1 MKKFTNIL
9 IAAAVMA
16 LAVVSCVKEQE
27 NKPGAPDA
35 EDCYGV
41 YFPQQE
47 VIEETQ
53 IFDPTQDKE
62 VEIKVARTVSDGA
75 LTVKPVVSVS
85 SITANGLVEED
96 AELFTV
102 PDIVFE
108 DGQEETTIL
117 VEFPEV
123 KEGVQYALHLKLEGD
138 AYVSKYSSK
147 LSTCDFKMMCVAY
160 QDFLNPVTKERA
172 KITFTQGIWEE
183 THTAYL
189 KYYEVDGVRY
199 CQTYDEELVGEGGKN
214 GGFWGQDKD
223 VHFEFMWYVGGTEE
237 CDCDDK
243 SHSTVI
249 PTDAVAGI
257 PSGAQMIR
265 VLPVGIV
272 NFGGSYLFYPYD
284 YYSYYKDKNGYARCF
299 SHFIVKNELFG
310 NVSYYDKNGGF
321 FFWIYGYTAASSGWV
336 GAWGTDGV
344 YDVIG
349 IAEGFTRADY
359 TLELTSGVTEK
370 DAEDNNVVPVSFKLG
385 ADADLVGYSI
395 LEGQASASAIEK
407 EVAALTK
414 ETEEIAKEKD
424 AWLAGEVDFSK
435 FTNTWVFAKGKSFT
449 DYIAPKEGSTG
460 FYTVVAVAVDTAQ
473 VRTGEGAERKISEV
487 KLAVKNDA
495 NVFFKYI
502 NDDEANTVILNVA
515 AGSTEKYASRG
526 FSATSSLEY
535 TISGVGITGAIPM
548 VLSEADVE
556 KEGGIDAYVAGM
568 LEDSNV
574 YYAMLSNK
582 DYAKYVLPATALADV
597 NDNGYSDIVSGL
609 SANTTYFVV
618 VWATNGYHCGVEY
631 ATLTTDGLPNE
642 VIKEGT
648 ATYSY
653 SLFFTDD
660 DGNPVD
666 DNGLNLEY
674 NPNTKMYEI
683 PNWGY
688 GVTLTFSV
696 EDNKI
701 SVPLQYVGYTHP
713 SYGQVNITDFSHLDE
728 YLGEGFCAYF
738 GIDPTEKG
746 YINDDGTYCFLVA
759 YAVSAGT
766 FGRGMEYFYPDGKP
780 AGASAPAMFSKK
792 AMSFNGELVDFNGQ
806 PIVKNNNHFI
816 NITGV
821 SGLEPVASSYK
832 KVEAKHS
839 YSVDF
844 SKRNGKSEIL
854 PATIQPLNCK

>member
-1 MKKFTNIL
+1 MKKYINIL
-9 IAAAVMA
+9 FAAAVSA
-16 LAVVSCVKEQE
+16 LALVSCVKEQE
-27 NKPGAPDA
+27 VKPGTPDA
-35 EDCYGV
+35 EDCQGV
-41 YFPQQE
+41 YFPKQD

-53 IFDPTQDKE
+53 IFDPTQEK
-62 VEIKVARTVSDGA
+62 VAIIKVARGVSEGA
-75 LTVKPVVSVS
+75 LTIVPKVSLS
-85 SITANGLVEED
+85 EITSAGTVD
-96 AELFTV
+96 GDVALFTV
-102 PDIVFE
+102 SDIVFE
-108 DGQEETTIL
+108 DGQTETEIEI
-117 VEFPEV
+117 EFPEV
-123 KEGVQYALHLKLEGD
+123 KEGVQYSLHLAVEGD
-138 AYVSKYSSK
+138 QYTSKYSSK
-147 LSTCDFKMMCVAY
+147 VNTCDFKMMCVAY
-160 QDFLNPVTKERA
+160 QNFLNPVTKEPA
-172 KITFTQGIWEE
+172 KVTFTSAWWEE
-183 THTAYL
+183 THTAYI
-189 KYYEVDGVRY
+189 KYYEVDGVRH
-199 CQTYDEELVGEGGKN
+199 CVTYDEKLVGIPDVDGGAD
-214 GGFWGQDKD
+214 GFWGKGKD
-223 VHFEFMWYVGGTEE
+223 QHFEFLWYTADQAE
-237 CDCDDK
+237 CACGSAPHK
-243 SHSTVI
+243 CT
-249 PTDAVAGI
+249 I
-257 PSGAQMIR
+257 PSGHVA
-265 VLPVGIV
+265 PA
-272 NFGGSYLFYPYD
+272 GSYLLGLDGPQYIFTHASAGNIYMFDHYQT
-284 YYSYYKDKNGYARCF
+284 SVVLNGYTNTFLHYTWANDY
-299 SHFIVKNELFG
+299 VDETA
-310 NVSYYDKNGGF
+310 YYDNNGGF
-321 FFWIYGYTAASSGWV
+321 FFYTDWNMNTSGSGW
-336 GAWGTDGV
+336 GINGFDL
-344 YDVIG
+344 IG

-385 ADADLVGYSI
+385 ADADLVGYTI

-424 AWLAGEVDFSK
+424 AWLEGEVDFSK

-502 NDDEANTVILNVA
+502 NNDEANTVILNVA

-535 TISGVGITGAIPM
+535 TISGVGITGAIPL

-556 KEGGIDAYVAGM
+556 KEGGIDALVAGM
-568 LEDSNV
+568 LEDSNA
-574 YYAMLSNK
+574 YYAMLSDK
-582 DYAKYVLPATALADV
+582 EYAKYVLPATALADV
-597 NDNGYSDIVSGL
+597 NDNGYSDIVTGL
-609 SANTTYFVV
+609 SANTTYYVV

-631 ATLTTDGLPNE
+631 ATLTTDGLPNV

-728 YLGEGFCAYF
+728 YIGAGFCDYF

-780 AGASAPAMFSKK
+780 AAASAPAMFSKK

-821 SGLEPVASSYK
+821 SGLEPVVSSYK